1 MLGSDSRFK
10 LLLSLGS
17 IATMNIRIVIR
28 DKTMDNKLMY
38 FSREDIKITHFF
50 RSKLK
55 VEKFGLY

>member
-17 IATMNIRIVIR
+17 KATINIRIVIW
-28 DKTMDNKLMY
+28 DKRMDDELMY
-38 FSREDIKITHFF
+38 FSHDDIKITHFF

-55 VEKFGLY
+55 VEKFGH